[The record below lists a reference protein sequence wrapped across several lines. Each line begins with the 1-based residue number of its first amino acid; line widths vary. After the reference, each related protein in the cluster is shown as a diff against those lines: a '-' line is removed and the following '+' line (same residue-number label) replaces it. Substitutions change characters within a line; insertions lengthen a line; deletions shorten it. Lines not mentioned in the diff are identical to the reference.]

1 MKNISKIILY
11 SIIITL
17 IGTSLIEDIYWFK
30 HTQVKSQELVTNR
43 NIPLYDISG
52 LYVDSDENFYI
63 GIDNNNWIEKFN
75 KKGDF
80 ICSIGM
86 QAIVDNFYV
95 DKEGLLH
102 IICTYRND
110 DKYYEQ
116 VIDTDKNTIIS
127 EDEINNNIFNSINSN
142 KFSINNKTYS
152 IEKNIIKIK
161 DGNYNQTITL
171 DTHIRW
177 VRILYDKLNIIEVI
191 IFIAL
196 IIIIQCKFKSKKLFV
211 NEHTEES

>member
-1 MKNISKIILY
+1 M
-11 SIIITL
+11 
-17 IGTSLIEDIYWFK
+17 
-30 HTQVKSQELVTNR
+30 
-43 NIPLYDISG
+43 YD
-52 LYVDSDENFYI
+52 YNY
-63 GIDNNNWIEKFN
+63 
-75 KKGDF
+75 
-80 ICSIGM
+80 
-86 QAIVDNFYV
+86 NFYV

-161 DGNYNQTITL
+161 DGNYNQNITL